1 MKTSLGFVML
11 LVLVVGISAP
21 VLAID
26 GEFKNASQWCKAN
39 NDLDY
44 SNHGQCVRS
53 VTACYGRGNSGP
65 VCACKD
71 YLDNDPD
78 GFYVEYNNL
87 GECVSH
93 LRQGFV
99 DNN

>member
-1 MKTSLGFVML
+1 MKTSLAFIMM

-39 NDLDY
+39 DDLGY
-44 SNHGQCVRS
+44 ASHGQCVRFFR
-53 VTACYGRGNSGP
+53 ACYEPGNTGP
-65 VCACKD
+65 LCVCRD
-71 YLDNDPD
+71 YFDNDPT
-78 GFYVEYNNL
+78 GFNDVYNNL